1 MNIPNDIAC
10 LIAQCLFCKVLLH
23 AGKQIN
29 RNNMSHRFSQCPS
42 LSKELQLALRA
53 HEGAML
59 AAMQDLGCMNVPADV
74 GFSEDFVQELNGW
87 GDEQIDGQ
95 DAMAEPVN
103 NHPLARAA
111 RLSNLNDGDIIP

>member
-1 MNIPNDIAC
+1 
-10 LIAQCLFCKVLLH
+10 
-23 AGKQIN
+23 
-29 RNNMSHRFSQCPS
+29 
-42 LSKELQLALRA
+42 
-53 HEGAML
+53 ML
-59 AAMQDLGCMNVPADV
+59 AAIQDLGCMDVPSDV

-87 GDEQIDGQ
+87 GDEQTDGQ